1 MLRLNSACVWCVLQ
15 VALLR
20 QALAQ
25 QQQQARAAEARAT
38 ALEGTVAQLQ
48 RSNASLERL
57 MRAHHTMEGVAANRE
72 GTPRAAAAG
81 ELAQAYQRIAELE
94 QVRGSE
100 RRAVPP
106 AYVVR
111 CMSYDIR
118 MYVVRHRRVSY
129 GMSYGAWRTHDDPS
143 CTVHLDR
150 TGRYISTEA
159 GRYMRIWQFAF
170 SRDEIFT

>member
-1 MLRLNSACVWCVLQ
+1 
-15 VALLR
+15 
-20 QALAQ
+20 
-25 QQQQARAAEARAT
+25 
-38 ALEGTVAQLQ
+38 
-48 RSNASLERL
+48 

-111 CMSYDIR
+111 CMSYDIGACTLYDIGACRTAHGVR
-118 MYVVRHRRVSY
+118 MTIRPAPSISIVRDDTSRRRQ
-129 GMSYGAWRTHDDPS
+129 GDT
-143 CTVHLDR
+143 L
-150 TGRYISTEA
+150 
-159 GRYMRIWQFAF
+159 RIWPFAF
-170 SRDEIFT
+170 HAMKYSPGSNEIFT

>member
-1 MLRLNSACVWCVLQ
+1 MHLASACVSCVLQ

-111 CMSYDIR
+111 CMSYDIGACRTECR
-118 MYVVRHRRVSY
+118 MAHGVRMTIRPAPSISIVRDDTSRRRQ
-129 GMSYGAWRTHDDPS
+129 GDTCEFGNLH
-143 CTVHLDR
+143 
-150 TGRYISTEA
+150 
-159 GRYMRIWQFAF
+159 
-170 SRDEIFT
+170 FTR

>member
-111 CMSYDIR
+111 CMSYDI
-118 MYVVRHRRVSY
+118 
-129 GMSYGAWRTHDDPS
+129 GA
-143 CTVHLDR
+143 CR
-150 TGRYISTEA
+150 TGCRMAHGVRMTIRPAPSISIVRDDTSRRRQ
-159 GRYMRIWQFAF
+159 GDTLRIWPFAF
-170 SRDEIFT
+170 SRDEIFNWIE